1 MSLKMKFTQDYSE
14 KVQVNLIVVAV
25 QLPNGAVEIIQNHE
39 CLEDKYFYYLETYD
53 EDMVMYKN
61 PNIRILNW
69 MIL

>member
-1 MSLKMKFTQDYSE
+1 MALKVKFTTDYTE

-25 QLPNGAVEIIQNHE
+25 QLPNGAIEIIQNHE

-61 PNIRILNW
+61 PNIRIVGW
-69 MIL
+69 III

>member
-1 MSLKMKFTQDYSE
+1 MSLKRKFTQDYSE
-14 KVQVNLIVVAV
+14 KGQVNLIVVAV
-25 QLPNGAVEIIQNHE
+25 QLPNGAIEIIQNHE
-39 CLEDKYFYYLETYD
+39 CLEDKYFYYLETYN